1 MVKRSNDRSLGDAIK
16 EFLQAYRL
24 EDKLNETRLIAAWE
38 KVLGKLVANH
48 TTSLY
53 IRNKILFVKLD
64 SAALRNELTYAKE
77 KIVKA
82 LNKEVNAEVIED
94 VVLN

>member
-1 MVKRSNDRSLGDAIK
+1 MKHSNDLSLGDAIK

-24 EDKLNETRLIAAWE
+24 EDKLNETRIIKSWE

-48 TTSLY
+48 SRDLY
-53 IRNKILFVKLD
+53 IRNRVLYVKID
-64 SAALRNELTYAKE
+64 SAALRNELSYAKE

-82 LNKEVNAEVIED
+82 LNKEVKADVIKD